1 MTQDAQKRWP
11 MLVPLIVA
19 CALFMEN
26 LDSTII
32 ATALPEMARTFGVS
46 PVRLNIGITAYILA
60 LAIFIPVSGWIAD
73 RFGGRTVFRAAILT
87 FMLASVL
94 CGFSNSVAELTGA
107 RILQGIGGA
116 MMVPVGRLVLLR
128 AVPKHELV
136 RSMAWLTVPA
146 LIGPICGPPLGGFIT
161 TYFSWRYV
169 FFLNI
174 PFGLLGWVLVTRF
187 IANDRETSPRP
198 LDWLG
203 FLLTGLAL
211 GLFMYGLDSFTHER
225 ADKAVIGLLV
235 AGGVLFSILSVLHAR
250 RHPHPLLDLSLLR
263 IPTFAIN
270 CDAGS
275 LFRLATSALPF
286 LLPLLLQVGF
296 GMSAFASG
304 LLTFAQALGAM
315 PMKIC
320 ARQILRWL
328 GFRTTLILDATI
340 TSATIGACAF
350 LTADTPTIVILL
362 LMFLSGFF
370 RSLQFTSL
378 QSLAYADIPA
388 ERMSASTSLGVMLQ
402 QVANGVGV
410 ALAALVLQGSLAW
423 RGGTRLEP
431 ADFQV
436 AFLVVAAIAASAV
449 LLYLRLAPDAA
460 REVSGH
466 RPRGGRAASLSAPG
480 D

>member
-1 MTQDAQKRWP
+1 MTDAVPKRWP

-32 ATALPEMARTFGVS
+32 ATALPQMAETFGVS

-73 RFGGRTVFRAAILT
+73 RFGGRTVFRAAIAT
-87 FMLASVL
+87 FTIASVL
-94 CGFSNSVAELTGA
+94 CGLSNSVAELTGA

-169 FFLNI
+169 FYLNI
-174 PFGLLGWVLVTRF
+174 PFGLLGMALVTRF
-187 IANDRETSPRP
+187 IPNDRESDPPP

-225 ADKAVIGLLV
+225 AEGWLIALLV
-235 AGGVLFSILSVLHAR
+235 AGGIVFAVLSLLHAR
-250 RHPHPLLDLSLLR
+250 RHPHPLLDLDLLR
-263 IPTFAIN
+263 IPTFAVN

-275 LFRLATSALPF
+275 LFRLASAALPF

-320 ARQILRWL
+320 ARPILRRL
-328 GFRTTLILDATI
+328 GFRTTLILDAAI
-340 TSATIGACAF
+340 SAATMVGCGF
-350 LTADTPTIVILL
+350 LTPDTPALAILL
-362 LMFLSGFF
+362 LIFLSGFF
-370 RSLQFTSL
+370 RSLQFTAL

-388 ERMSASTSLGVMLQ
+388 EKMSAGTSLAVMLQ

-410 ALAALVLQGSLAW
+410 ALAALILQGALAW
-423 RGGTRLEP
+423 RGGGRLTPE
-431 ADFQV
+431 DFQL
-436 AFLVVAAIAASAV
+436 AFLAIAALAASSV
-449 LLYLRLAPDAA
+449 LLYLRLAPDAGA
-460 REVSGH
+460 EVSGH
-466 RPRGGRAASLSAPG
+466 KPAARRPLPAAG

>member
-1 MTQDAQKRWP
+1 

-32 ATALPEMARTFGVS
+32 ATALPEMAKSFGVS

-73 RFGGRTVFRAAILT
+73 KFGGRTVFRAAIAT
-87 FMLASVL
+87 FTLASIL

-146 LIGPICGPPLGGFIT
+146 LIGPICGPPVGGFIT

-174 PFGLLGWVLVTRF
+174 PFGLLGWMLVTRF
-187 IANDRETSPRP
+187 IANDRETDPPP

-225 ADKAVIGLLV
+225 AEPGLIGLLV
-235 AGGVLFSILSVLHAR
+235 AGGLLFSVASVLHAR

-263 IPTFAIN
+263 IPTFAAN

-286 LLPLLLQVGF
+286 LMPLLLQVGF

-320 ARQILRWL
+320 ARPILRRL
-328 GFRTTLILDATI
+328 GFRTTLMLDALI
-340 TSATIGACAF
+340 SGITIGACGF
-350 LTADTPTIVILL
+350 LTPETPALVILL
-362 LMFLSGFF
+362 LIFLSGFF
-370 RSLQFTSL
+370 RSLQFTAL
-378 QSLAYADIPA
+378 QSLAYADIPP

-410 ALAALVLQGSLAW
+410 ALAALILQGSLAW
-423 RGGTRLEP
+423 RGGSQLEP
-431 ADFQV
+431 EDFRL
-436 AFLVVAAIAASAV
+436 AFLAVGALAVSSV

-460 REVSGH
+460 AEVSGH
-466 RPRGGRAASLSAPG
+466 RARPRRAADAAVSG